1 MKLPF
6 FTKYTD
12 KVAVG
17 DSFLAVIRINPKYK
31 DNAGLHA
38 HEYQHIKQW
47 YSATFSSFVLY
58 IIAASFLPPLGVA
71 VHVASLVSCLYVNG
85 TLYKISSKYRLVM
98 EVAAYAEQIK
108 HAEPE
113 KKIIEIDYYSASI
126 AEEYSLN
133 ISYEKAKTMLI
144 EKLKHP

>member
-12 KVAVG
+12 KVAAG

-47 YSATFSSFVLY
+47 YTATFSAFVLY
-58 IIAASFLPPLGVA
+58 IISASLLPPLGVA
-71 VHVASLVSCLYVNG
+71 VHAAALVSCLYVNG
-85 TLYKISSKYRLVM
+85 ALYKLSSKYRLAM

-108 HAEPE
+108 HAKPE
-113 KKIIEIDYYSASI
+113 KKIIEIDYYSTAIS
-126 AEEYSLN
+126 EQYNLS
-133 ISYEKAKTMLI
+133 ISYEQAKTMLLK
-144 EKLKHP
+144 KLK